1 MDQTNSV
8 VLHRYII
15 SDVLVALVQTAREKA
30 RFSSTIPAW
39 CWRLMTGRFPV
50 RRGRHAQELCSAA
63 AGTTRRARRIRG
75 RAGLYPR
82 SLYGYDLSLDRLA
95 HEFNLSAT
103 YLSRLI
109 KKAAGQNYKDYVI
122 HLRIDEAKRFLMAG
136 MSVADTCE
144 KIGYVNISH
153 FIKTFKQLTGQTP
166 SGYKKEPD
174 QPTRLSP

>member
-1 MDQTNSV
+1 V

-15 SDVLVALVQTAREKA
+15 SDVLVALVQTAREKKA
-30 RFSSTIPAW
+30 PIQQHHTSMVLAAHDREDF
-39 CWRLMTGRFPV
+39 RYGVGVMLK
-50 RRGRHAQELCSAA
+50 ELCSAA
-63 AGTTRRARRIRG
+63 AGDDAGERDVSEDVLGYIRAHFME
-75 RAGLYPR
+75 
-82 SLYGYDLSLDRLA
+82 YDLSLDRLA

-122 HLRIDEAKRFLMAG
+122 HLRIDAAKRFLMAG